1 MNSRSTEQRM
11 ISTGR
16 WSLWALT
23 LTVGFHASASGNV
36 RKAKAGPNLDKA
48 IVIPG
53 DIILGGLFPMHEVG
67 TGGEM
72 CGAIK
77 AEKGIQRVEAM
88 LYAIDLINDDP
99 GLLPDVKLGAH
110 ILDTCQR
117 DTYALEQSLEFIK
130 PYMSTMDGHE
140 YQCSDGRAPKV
151 TRYQPVAGVIGAA
164 ASPVSIMV
172 ANMLRL
178 FKVNRLK
185 ISNLRSSDCRLSL
198 VLYSKPELRLYT
210 ASKAFCVFCIG
221 GVHTDLH
228 LPVIFQ
234 LNTQITHKT
243 YALRVNFLKTSQM
256 H

>member
-1 MNSRSTEQRM
+1 MVSAGT
-11 ISTGR
+11 
-16 WSLWALT
+16 WLLWMVAALA
-23 LTVGFHASASGNV
+23 VGFHSFASGIG
-36 RKAKAGPNLDKA
+36 RKAKKAGPNLDKA
-48 IVIPG
+48 IIIPG
-53 DIILGGLFPMHEVG
+53 DVILGGLFPMHEVG

-88 LYAIDLINDDP
+88 LFAIDLINADP
-99 GLLPDVKLGAH
+99 DLLPGVQLGAH

-151 TRYQPVAGVIGAA
+151 TLYQPVAGVIGAA

-178 FKVNRLK
+178 FKVNHHVNLKSCNVITSIDCLSFRSRLV
-185 ISNLRSSDCRLSL
+185 INRSLTTT
-198 VLYSKPELRLYT
+198 V
-210 ASKAFCVFCIG
+210 
-221 GVHTDLH
+221 
-228 LPVIFQ
+228 
-234 LNTQITHKT
+234 
-243 YALRVNFLKTSQM
+243 
-256 H
+256 